1 MLTSIYSIV
10 DYVILIYIF
19 IFFFSVNT
27 HRIFPFLKMF
37 KFNSSHKHTTSSQTD
52 KDLKEEGNRLFSY
65 KQYEKAIECY
75 NKAIVS
81 EHKCFSLF

>member
-1 MLTSIYSIV
+1 
-10 DYVILIYIF
+10 
-19 IFFFSVNT
+19 
-27 HRIFPFLKMF
+27 MF
-37 KFNSSHKHTTSSQTD
+37 KFNSSHKHTSNNQTD

-81 EHKCFSLF
+81 EIGSLFIKLYY